1 MKKELGAIREHS
13 IKKQQH
19 SPSQVL
25 NHSVCKMTQ
34 TRQNSHLNV

>member
-1 MKKELGAIREHS
+1 MKKELGTIREQS

-25 NHSVCKMTQ
+25 NHSAYEMTQ
-34 TRQNSHLNV
+34 TLQNSCLDA